1 MLTLYGTKGSGSAA
15 IEAATKEA
23 QRLGGLV
30 RTSQSSHGQ
39 ATAMVDEIAV
49 KQVLLQDLEMRFAV
63 QASSVQLLEFLERGL
78 PGNLWVT
85 GVSTELR
92 DGKDW
97 GYENRSI
104 PVMRVVGRG
113 EDASV
118 SARKA
123 FNDFA
128 ESISAQLPS
137 GEEAARP
144 STRQVGQ
151 QIEWTLEMH
160 LVDPGQPVEE
170 GE

>member
-1 MLTLYGTKGSGSAA
+1 M
-15 IEAATKEA
+15 
-23 QRLGGLV
+23 
-30 RTSQSSHGQ
+30 
-39 ATAMVDEIAV
+39 
-49 KQVLLQDLEMRFAV
+49 
-63 QASSVQLLEFLERGL
+63 
-78 PGNLWVT
+78 VT

>member
-1 MLTLYGTKGSGSAA
+1 
-15 IEAATKEA
+15 
-23 QRLGGLV
+23 
-30 RTSQSSHGQ
+30 
-39 ATAMVDEIAV
+39 MVDEIE
-49 KQVLLQDLEMRFAV
+49 QQSVLLQDLEMRYAL
-63 QASSVQLLEFLERGL
+63 QAASVETLAFLEQGL
-78 PGNLWVT
+78 PSNLWVH

-92 DGKDW
+92 DGSDW
-97 GYENRSI
+97 GMEGTAVPI
-104 PVMRVVGRG
+104 LRVVGRG

-128 ESISAQLPS
+128 ESISSQLPS

-160 LVDPGQPVEE
+160 LLDTSNPSEDDLESDEEE
-170 GE
+170 GN